1 MDGHHVRRFRHSAG
15 LHVGGLF
22 MRTNRKSQ
30 RLLVASLEKME
41 ASGNVEPGSVRAAKA
56 ALRGVQRSRTRV
68 QRDRALNKLA
78 RVFLRTSMS
87 DE

>member
-1 MDGHHVRRFRHSAG
+1 
-15 LHVGGLF
+15 

-30 RLLVASLEKME
+30 RLFISSLGKME

-56 ALRGVQRSRTRV
+56 ALRDVQKSRTRV

-78 RVFLRTSMS
+78 RVFLRTNLG